1 MSPYELPDKWHCFAV
16 MEALRMYPQVKA
28 AWDLPSAGQAYLPTN
43 SKGTWH
49 VTSLC
54 PASMWSSTTG
64 TLVEVEEALQNLC
77 HHCQALLTTSAGIAS
92 LQGDGVWW
100 DASPLSESLLV
111 SLLFALSHP
120 ESKAAHSMFGWI
132 TQEARHAAYLSSER
146 NRGGCPALSAALRKS
161 AEHRE
166 SLLSEVGVCVS
177 LELDTSLFAPI
188 LSVPGGHLLLSDG
201 ARILGE
207 NVLLTNASYNPVS
220 ERGPMKMQILP
231 FSDASTADLF
241 GALSVA
247 GLPAE
252 EASQAALLLCK

>member
-1 MSPYELPDKWHCFAV
+1 
-16 MEALRMYPQVKA
+16 
-28 AWDLPSAGQAYLPTN
+28 
-43 SKGTWH
+43 
-49 VTSLC
+49 
-54 PASMWSSTTG
+54 MWSSTTG
-64 TLVEVEEALQNLC
+64 ALVEVEEALQNLC
-77 HHCQALLTTSAGIAS
+77 HHCQVVLTTSAGIAS

-132 TQEARHAAYLSSER
+132 TQEARYAAYLSMDR
-146 NRGGCPALSAALRKS
+146 NRGGCPALSAALEKS

-166 SLLSEVGVCVS
+166 SLLSEVGVFVS
-177 LELDTSLFAPI
+177 RELDTSLFAPV

-220 ERGPMKMQILP
+220 ERGRVKMQVLP
-231 FSDASTADLF
+231 FSDVATVDLF

-247 GLPAE
+247 GLPVE